1 MVGSL
6 LTELSVAHCLFN
18 RMRYADATSVKVNL
32 LDDDIVDTLASVGAT
47 SAFTLSFPSTPRR
60 ACDPPLAQHIAIRLI
75 EKLVNNARDAR

>member
-6 LTELSVAHCLFN
+6 LTELSVAHCRFN

-47 SAFTLSFPSTPRR
+47 A
-60 ACDPPLAQHIAIRLI
+60 
-75 EKLVNNARDAR
+75 